1 MTAFNN
7 LLGLVAGFT
16 LVSASAASAAA
27 PTLDVPSPGIAGSGG
42 ITILE
47 TDKPAPIAAKQ
58 LQPKGNPLWAIP
70 LSKLTATRERPIFL
84 PSRRPPAPVIANVPT
99 LPPRPVVAPPEEKPR
114 FALVGAVSGESESI
128 AVFLDQSTNNVIRLR
143 MGQNHDGWV
152 LSSVKGR
159 EATLQRNQ
167 VTLVFSLP
175 VLGSSPLSVAGAG
188 PLGVL
193 PGTTAVALPPGA
205 TGGEL
210 KVFDP
215 SVAAPFIP
223 RSTPKHGESD
233 GL

>member
-7 LLGLVAGFT
+7 LLGLVAGLT
-16 LVSASAASAAA
+16 LVGASAASAAA

-47 TDKPAPIAAKQ
+47 TDRPAPIAAKQ

-114 FALVGAVSGESESI
+114 FALVGAVSGENEAI
-128 AVFLDQSTNNVIRLR
+128 AVFVDQATKNVIRLR
-143 MGQNHDGWV
+143 TGQNHDGWV

-159 EATLQRNQ
+159 AATLQKNQ
-167 VTLVFSLP
+167 KTLVFNLP
-175 VLGSSPLSVAGAG
+175 APGSSPLAVTDGGA
-188 PLGVL
+188 PGVL
-193 PGTTAVALPPGA
+193 SAATAAALPSPA
-205 TGGEL
+205 ASSNL
-210 KVFDP
+210 VVPDP
-215 SVAAPFIP
+215 TVAAPFIP
-223 RSTPKHGESD
+223 RSTPKHGEPD